1 MTNKIVQY
9 WVTNLMVSSLCMIT
23 KRLTRCLDES
33 IFINGTGYKTSND
46 EQVNCQF
53 NTCIIFVRM
62 NLTFTKSKL
71 NCFFFLQS
79 LTLNCIDRQVET
91 FQWNIM
97 PFKIVQ
103 YWVRLESDYYWG
115 ASILIN
121 VTCYKTSNDE
131 SKWIVNST
139 RAQAYVVFRFTF
151 MVTN

>member
-1 MTNKIVQY
+1 MQWQPPPLELFQNSSDLLSSSVPINRNWIFFFLQSLTHSASILWIWWPCQVETFQWNLMTNKIVQY

-62 NLTFTKSKL
+62 NLTYTKSKL

-79 LTLNCIDRQVET
+79 LTLTALIVKWKLFNET
-91 FQWNIM
+91 
-97 PFKIVQ
+97 
-103 YWVRLESDYYWG
+103 
-115 ASILIN
+115 
-121 VTCYKTSNDE
+121 
-131 SKWIVNST
+131 
-139 RAQAYVVFRFTF
+139 
-151 MVTN
+151 